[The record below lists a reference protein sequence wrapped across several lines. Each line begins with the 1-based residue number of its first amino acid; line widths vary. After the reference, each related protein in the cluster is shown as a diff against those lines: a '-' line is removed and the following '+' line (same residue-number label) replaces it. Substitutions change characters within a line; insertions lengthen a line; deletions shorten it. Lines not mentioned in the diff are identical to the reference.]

1 MIETRVRNYL
11 ISCNISGIEGNVF
24 LMKPE
29 PERMP
34 ATGKYLL
41 VEKLSSSPTD
51 MLFTTR
57 FAIQSINTA
66 SDYVSAVI
74 NEDVINSMLNWNED
88 GIGVKLTN
96 SIPYHNSQTKE
107 YRYQAI
113 FEIYHY

>member
-1 MIETRVRNYL
+1 MIEARVRNYL

-24 LMKPE
+24 LMRPE
-29 PERMP
+29 TIPT
-34 ATGKYLL
+34 TGKYLL

-66 SDYVSAVI
+66 SDYVSAAI

-88 GIGVKLTN
+88 GIGVKLIN